1 MVRVLVITLCIV
13 LDVWLLHQIWV
24 EERHLRT
31 KSEKLLWTIGIL
43 LTHAIATAVYIFLDT
58 TKDSNGNDTENNL

>member
-1 MVRVLVITLCIV
+1 MVRVLVITICVV

-24 EERHLRT
+24 EEKHLRT

-43 LTHAIATAVYIFLDT
+43 LTHAIASAVYIFLDT
-58 TKDSNGNDTENNL
+58 TKDNNNENTENNL